1 MSKYL
6 REFSNSKIYHII
18 IKGIDEGTIFYDDED
33 RNVFLNKLKITKK
46 KFKYKILTYC
56 LMNNHVHLVI
66 SIENE
71 NLSKGIQSLIIRY
84 ASYFNRKY
92 DRKGPFVQ
100 NRFNSKKVESQ
111 RYFLEVCRYVHRNPE
126 KAGIEKTDKYK
137 WSSYHEYIGKEI
149 IIDRKFLMHYLGNDI
164 NYFTEYTTKK
174 ESKLEINRLA
184 EFEMIRKLS
193 DDFVVKIIL
202 DKLKFSSVDEIINY
216 FKNEKNHEKIKV
228 LKEIQGTNIT
238 QISRIIRVSRHF
250 VKKRWN

>member
-18 IKGIDEGTIFYDDED
+18 IKGIDESTIFYDDED
-33 RNVFLNKLKITKK
+33 RNVFLNKLKVTKK
-46 KFKYKILTYC
+46 KFKYKILAYC

-137 WSSYHEYIGKEI
+137 WSSYREYIGKEK
-149 IIDRKFLMHYLGNDI
+149 IIDRRFLMHYLGNDI
-164 NYFTEYTTKK
+164 NNFTEYTTKK
-174 ESKLEINRLA
+174 ESKQEVNRLA

-193 DDFVVKIIL
+193 DDIVIKIIL
-202 DKLKFSSVDEIINY
+202 EKFKFNSVDEIINY
-216 FKNEKNHEKIKV
+216 FKNEKNYEKIKV
-228 LKEIQGTNIT
+228 LKEIQGTNPT
-238 QISRIIRVSRHF
+238 QIRRIIRVSRRLIEKHW
-250 VKKRWN
+250 R

>member
-18 IKGIDEGTIFYDDED
+18 IKGIDESTIFYDDED
-33 RNVFLNKLKITKK
+33 RNVFFNKLKVTKK
-46 KFKYKILTYC
+46 KFKYKILAYC

-126 KAGIEKTDKYK
+126 KAGIEKTEKYR
-137 WSSYHEYIGKEI
+137 WSSYLEYIGKEK
-149 IIDRKFLMHYLGNDI
+149 IIDRRFLMHYLGNDI
-164 NYFTEYTTKK
+164 NNFIEYTTKK
-174 ESKLEINRLA
+174 ESKQEVDRLA
-184 EFEMIRKLS
+184 DFEMIRKLS
-193 DDFVVKIIL
+193 DDIVIKIIL
-202 DKLKFSSVDEIINY
+202 EKFKFNSVDEIINY
-216 FKNEKNHEKIKV
+216 FKNEKNYEKIKT
-228 LKEIQGTNIT
+228 LKEIQGTNPT
-238 QISRIIRVSRHF
+238 QIRRIIRVSRRLIEKHW
-250 VKKRWN
+250 R